1 MSSSLEAQN
10 RRTEGYLIRSTFLPQ
25 IYGQA
30 SGAYVA
36 GTYAAAAGTFNGTE
50 LLPGESAVENAG
62 ATYNL
67 NSLTQGEIFRQGANV
82 MVKIC
87 ITLNRTLAPVQGAAG
102 IPLAAAELRVGAC
115 ESLTESPTPVG
126 NLLLPKPSFPRARL
140 NLRAQSANGTSVSIS
155 TATGFAEVLQDGSL
169 QMLTSAGA
177 AMLSSQLIT
186 AFGGGTANDLLHII
200 IDGSYI
206 TAP

>member
-10 RRTEGYLIRSTFLPQ
+10 RRTEGYLVRSTFLPQ

-30 SGAYVA
+30 LNAYTL
-36 GTYAAAAGTFNGTE
+36 GTYGAAAGTFNSTE
-50 LLPGESAVENAG
+50 LLPGESSVENAG

-87 ITLNRTLAPVQGAAG
+87 ITLNRTLAPVASTGG
-102 IPLAAAELRVGAC
+102 IPAGTAELRVGAC
-115 ESLTESPTPVG
+115 ESLSESPIPVG
-126 NLLLPKPSFPRARL
+126 NLLMPKPSFPRARL
-140 NLRAQSANGTSVSIS
+140 NFRAQSNNGTAIASM
-155 TATGFAEVLQDGSL
+155 AGGFAEVLQDGSL
-169 QMLTSAGA
+169 QLLTSAGVPLA
-177 AMLSSQLIT
+177 ASVLIT
-186 AFGGGTANDLLHII
+186 AFGGGTANDLLNLII
-200 IDGSYI
+200 EGSYI